1 MKNSGKKG
9 IILGFG
15 LILAFIAWTIMVLR
29 VDVQPLGQ
37 NGTNIGFAAL
47 NTRFHELTGYRQS
60 FYKATE
66 YLGYIPLLVCAA
78 FGVFGAMQLIRG
90 KSLKKV
96 DPDILL
102 LGVYYIVVIAFYL
115 LFNKLHINYRPEGE
129 LEESYPSSHTLL
141 VLSVMPTMV
150 FQLRRRFPASMLR
163 TAAIVL
169 CIVFTAVVVIGRL
182 LSGVHWL
189 TDIVGGILLSLGLY
203 LIYRSVVHILDQRI
217 Q

>member
-1 MKNSGKKG
+1 M
-9 IILGFG
+9 I
-15 LILAFIAWTIMVLR
+15 
-29 VDVQPLGQ
+29 
-37 NGTNIGFAAL
+37 
-47 NTRFHELTGYRQS
+47 
-60 FYKATE
+60 
-66 YLGYIPLLVCAA
+66 
-78 FGVFGAMQLIRG
+78 
-90 KSLKKV
+90 
-96 DPDILL
+96 
-102 LGVYYIVVIAFYL
+102 
-115 LFNKLHINYRPEGE
+115 INYRPVTPDGV
-129 LEESYPSSHTLL
+129 LEASYPSSHTLL